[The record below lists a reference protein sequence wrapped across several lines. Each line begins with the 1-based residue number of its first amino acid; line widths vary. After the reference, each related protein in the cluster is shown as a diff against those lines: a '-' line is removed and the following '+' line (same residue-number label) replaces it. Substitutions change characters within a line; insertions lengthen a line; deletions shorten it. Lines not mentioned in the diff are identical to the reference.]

1 MDSSNDDGICKK
13 CYYDWNHCECQKG
26 QNFADIIHL
35 QQYLNQSGKTLSSLQ
50 AAWNFLWAL
59 DSEMSLELM
68 EDADDEAMWSQLL
81 TGEIENVGEA
91 SMAYA
96 KFLSREKGKSSEEL
110 GENQLVFIASS
121 RHEKKIREAL
131 AQGNILESARLTEE
145 LKTLQDAAALGDL
158 TEVCRIIAS
167 LPTSSQSKRIRVSI
181 VEAPTRT
188 PTPTPSS
195 AMITT
200 LDAPLVETPMLTS
213 AAPLVETRKLTPTPM
228 PTSDAPLVDA
238 STPTST
244 SAAPLVETPTLM
256 PMPMPTSDAPLVE
269 APTPSLTPTSAAA
282 LVEAGTPTT
291 SSAMITTSASS
302 RFDALIVEA
311 LEARTPTPTPMP
323 TSDAPLVEALT
334 LSSTPTSAA
343 ALVEAAKPTTSSAM
357 ITTSAA
363 SRFEALIVEALEART
378 PTPTPMPTSDA
389 PLVEAPTP
397 SPTSAAALVEAAT
410 PTTSSAMI
418 TTSAASRFNA
428 LIVEALEAQMPTPT
442 AMPTSDVPLVEAQSF
457 DAPTTDSLI
466 VERTDPEVTLS
477 SAMAQNLE
485 LTRAVSLAKSYWE
498 VLKTHLESKIKEEE
512 EEMDSDE
519 EEMDSD
525 VEIILEKKGIEEDMK
540 NDDEDDDEDDED
552 FDEDDIK
559 DKDYDPDEDIDEE
572 DDEEEDEDEDQ
583 DEDEEKEEDEEMK
596 MALTSTLEVENEGKA
611 EAEAE
616 AEAEAK
622 VVAEAEVAVSAST
635 SQMTALDLAQ
645 EGYEESCACDDLT
658 PCGQEG
664 CLQRSD
670 CLDWTFEDLITSPEV
685 AKGSEKLEE
694 EKNCS
699 ATLRTLAL
707 SDDPEVKKM
716 LEIYS
721 KIVVEICEDDV
732 NNEKLRKERLERC
745 ERRLKYWSR
754 ERKLKGIRCMTGY
767 LGLNSKM
774 GDDLLK
780 LKKMGN
786 ELLRVIDGEESDSI

>member
-334 LSSTPTSAA
+334 PSSTPTSAA
-343 ALVEAAKPTTSSAM
+343 ALVEAAK
-357 ITTSAA
+357 
-363 SRFEALIVEALEART
+363 
-378 PTPTPMPTSDA
+378 
-389 PLVEAPTP
+389 
-397 SPTSAAALVEAAT
+397 

-442 AMPTSDVPLVEAQSF
+442 PMPTSDVPLVEAQSF

>member
-269 APTPSLTPTSAAA
+269 APTPSLTPTSAAE

-323 TSDAPLVEALT
+323 TSDV
-334 LSSTPTSAA
+334 
-343 ALVEAAKPTTSSAM
+343 
-357 ITTSAA
+357 
-363 SRFEALIVEALEART
+363 
-378 PTPTPMPTSDA
+378 

>member
-213 AAPLVETRKLTPTPM
+213 AAPLVETRKLTPTP
-228 PTSDAPLVDA
+228 
-238 STPTST
+238 
-244 SAAPLVETPTLM
+244 
-256 PMPMPTSDAPLVE
+256 
-269 APTPSLTPTSAAA
+269 
-282 LVEAGTPTT
+282 
-291 SSAMITTSASS
+291 
-302 RFDALIVEA
+302 
-311 LEARTPTPTPMP
+311 
-323 TSDAPLVEALT
+323 
-334 LSSTPTSAA
+334 
-343 ALVEAAKPTTSSAM
+343 
-357 ITTSAA
+357 
-363 SRFEALIVEALEART
+363 
-378 PTPTPMPTSDA
+378 
-389 PLVEAPTP
+389 
-397 SPTSAAALVEAAT
+397 
-410 PTTSSAMI
+410 
-418 TTSAASRFNA
+418 
-428 LIVEALEAQMPTPT
+428 
-442 AMPTSDVPLVEAQSF
+442 MPTSDVPLVEAQSF